1 MVNVYIF
8 NDNNQTTPVIYL
20 TFKDDVRFATFKTP
34 RVVQTNYGS
43 QASSGTDLGRPSS
56 SSIETD
62 NQNRHR
68 QNSSLRKII
77 I

>member
-34 RVVQTNYGS
+34 RVVQTNYDS
-43 QASSGTDLGRPSS
+43 EASSGTDIDYL
-56 SSIETD
+56 
-62 NQNRHR
+62 RHR
-68 QNSSLRKII
+68 SKPIIRIDIKIRR
-77 I
+77 